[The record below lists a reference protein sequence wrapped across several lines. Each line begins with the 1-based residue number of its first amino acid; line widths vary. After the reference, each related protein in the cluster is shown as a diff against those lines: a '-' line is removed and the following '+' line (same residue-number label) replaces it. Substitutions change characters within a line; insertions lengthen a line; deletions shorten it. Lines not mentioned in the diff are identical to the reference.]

1 MAVSINYIVD
11 EPLPLDEGLR
21 ELFRNSAHLDASID
35 CCGMNVMVNVRA
47 GKLCASAR
55 GRDGRLYGVHGVQ
68 LSRGAET
75 VMNAFAEL
83 LSAALHGGPRV
94 QRLN

>member
-47 GKLCASAR
+47 GRLCASAR
-55 GRDGRLYGVHGVQ
+55 GRDGRIYGVHGVH
-68 LSRGAET
+68 LARGVTA
-75 VMNAFAEL
+75 VMNAFADL
-83 LSAALHGGPRV
+83 ICAALHGGPRV